1 MSEAAILTAARA
13 AVASAL
19 PGWRDWSDDPA
30 AVRPDKL
37 GAFLVSVT
45 RDSAVPEA
53 MGSSREEVQL
63 TVAAELFMEYTP
75 DASGRDI
82 ASTRGALVRD
92 ALRQSPA
99 IRGLV
104 DFVIG
109 AALDVDL
116 AAGERRVARASVGV
130 SVLATF

>member
-13 AVASAL
+13 AVAQAL
-19 PGWRDWSDDPA
+19 PGWRDWSDDPS

-37 GAFLVSVT
+37 GAFLVAVT
-45 RDSAVPEA
+45 RDGAVPEA
-53 MGSSREEVQL
+53 MGSTREEVQM
-63 TVAAELFMEYTP
+63 TIAAELFMEYGP
-75 DASGRDI
+75 EDRGRDV
-82 ASTRGALVRD
+82 ASARGQVVRD
-92 ALRQSPA
+92 ALRLSPA

-104 DFVIG
+104 DFVTG

-116 AAGERRVARASVGV
+116 AQGERRLARANVGV

>member
-1 MSEAAILTAARA
+1 MSESAIQAAARA
-13 AVASAL
+13 VVSQCL

-45 RDSAVPEA
+45 RDGAVPEA
-53 MGSSREEVQL
+53 MGSAREEVSMTVGVEL
-63 TVAAELFMEYTP
+63 LMEFNPAERGRDVAA
-75 DASGRDI
+75 A
-82 ASTRGALVRD
+82 RGQLVRD
-92 ALRQSPA
+92 ALRLSPE

-104 DFVIG
+104 DFVTG

-116 AAGERRVARASVGV
+116 AAGERRVARAQVAV
-130 SVLATF
+130 SVMATF